1 MKEYLHRKGSCVH
14 LNKKTFSSDVTPAVR
29 SYPVLRYQMNG
40 EKLQESQ
47 EERDIGVRVSSNL
60 KPSAQCI
67 EAAQT
72 ATIGWSAEQVIPL

>member
-1 MKEYLHRKGSCVH
+1 MVMRFGARNQQYS
-14 LNKKTFSSDVTPAVR
+14 
-29 SYPVLRYQMNG
+29 YQMNG

-60 KPSAQCI
+60 KPSAQYI
-67 EAAQT
+67 KAAQT